1 MAETY
6 HASDFH
12 FGHDN
17 PLIYESRGFTSS
29 LEHDEHIMD
38 TLCKTLKTGDR
49 LINYGD
55 NSIEGSWRVGLSRMK
70 ALRAMGVTLELRIGN
85 HDRVFPQKRDAAKY
99 FREYAEVFDNIQLF
113 QRARLGGVQYIQS
126 HMPYWPNDRNVARLR
141 QWRPYDEGLP
151 IVHGHTHSTGRHDWD
166 RHMTVCWDAWNRPV
180 SHGEVLDWL
189 QTVN

>member
-29 LEHDEHIMD
+29 HEHDEHIMGV
-38 TLCKTLKTGDR
+38 LFKTLRPGDR

-55 NSIEGSWRVGLSRMK
+55 NAIEGSWRTGLSRMK
-70 ALRAMGVTLELRIGN
+70 ALRAYGITLEMRIGN
-85 HDRVFPQKRDAAKY
+85 HDLIFPGKRDSAKY

-126 HMPYWPNDRNVARLR
+126 HMPYWPNDRHEARLR
-141 QWRPYDEGLP
+141 QYRPIDDGLP
-151 IVHGHTHSTGRHDWD
+151 IVHGHTHSTVAEDFPRHLG
-166 RHMTVCWDAWNRPV
+166 VCWDAWNRPV

-189 QTVN
+189 RSQA